1 MSSILLE
8 QTDATEELSKAG
20 VSIWL
25 DDINRENLHN
35 NQFGR
40 LLKEYDVVG
49 VTTNPTIFATALAKG
64 NAYDEQLEQLKGSG
78 LSVEDAVFEITTRDV
93 ADAAD
98 LLQPAYDESFGQDG
112 RVSIEVSPSMA
123 HDTQGTIAEA
133 KRLWAKVDHMNAMI
147 KIPATD
153 EGLEAIRACIA
164 DGISVNVTLIF
175 GLARYEQVVEAYL
188 SGLEAAKEAGR
199 DLSMISSV
207 ASFFVSR
214 VDTEVN
220 ARLNEVKDT
229 AAADDLLNEVAVA
242 NARVAYGR
250 FQELFAS
257 ERATHLLDAGA
268 NVQRPLWASTGVK
281 VEELAPTYYVT
292 SLVAKDT
299 VNTMPGKTLDA
310 LGGYSG
316 LLSPFVDADIEAAK
330 RTLAQVA
337 DLGIDMEDVSA
348 TLEAEGVQKF
358 TDSWGELLG
367 TVETALKAS

>member
-1 MSSILLE
+1 MPSSR
-8 QTDATEELSKAG
+8 S
-20 VSIWL
+20 
-25 DDINRENLHN
+25 R
-35 NQFGR
+35 R
-40 LLKEYDVVG
+40 
-49 VTTNPTIFATALAKG
+49 
-64 NAYDEQLEQLKGSG
+64 
-78 LSVEDAVFEITTRDV
+78 RDV